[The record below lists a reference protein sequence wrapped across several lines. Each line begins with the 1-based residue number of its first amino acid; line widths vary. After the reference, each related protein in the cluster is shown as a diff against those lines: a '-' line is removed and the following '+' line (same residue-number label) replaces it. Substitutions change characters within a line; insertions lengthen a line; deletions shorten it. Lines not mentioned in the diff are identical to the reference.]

1 MKIANIANIKAI
13 KAEKTGV
20 YSLAFT
26 PDSRILISGGGC
38 GEVQVWDVATQEA
51 IATLSGHTDTVSSLA
66 VSPDGQILA
75 SGSNDRTI
83 SIYSLTKQSKIALLK
98 NNDKELN
105 ALAFSPDGKILASGS
120 ADGIRLWNMK
130 VWGEYIMI
138 PSLGTCCL
146 AFSPDGKTLY
156 TGDWY
161 GKIKI
166 WDVVTQRKIAVVDAH
181 KSIVTAIAVTMS
193 YIDDL
198 DLDWCLVT
206 ASDDRTIKTWSPELH
221 NKLVLEEEE
230 KENGEY
236 DDIPWGEDEDE
247 DESEIN
253 EFTSITIAPDGN
265 IISGSRDR
273 RIKIWDIATGRVLD
287 SSEELS
293 GVTSVAFSPDGKIFA
308 AANHGRV
315 FKENENLST
324 LSLWRWRD

>member
-1 MKIANIANIKAI
+1 MKIANI

-38 GEVQVWDVATQEA
+38 GEVQVWDVVTQEE
-51 IATLSGHTDTVSSLA
+51 IATLSGHTDTVTSLA

-83 SIYSLTKQSKIALLK
+83 SIYSFTTQSKIALLK
-98 NNDKELN
+98 NNDKEVN

-130 VWGEYIMI
+130 VWGEYVMI
-138 PSLGTCCL
+138 PSLGTCRL

-161 GKIKI
+161 GYIKA
-166 WDVVTQRKIAVVDAH
+166 WDVVTQRQIAAVAAH
-181 KSIVTAIAVTMS
+181 KSIVSAIAIS
-193 YIDDL
+193 YIDDF
-198 DLDWCLVT
+198 DWCLAS
-206 ASDDRTIKTWSPELH
+206 ASDDRTIKMWSPELH
-221 NKLVLEEEE
+221 TKLVLEEE

-247 DESEIN
+247 SEIGVN
-253 EFTSITIAPDGN
+253 EFTSIAIAPDRN
-265 IISGSRDR
+265 IISGSRDG
-273 RIKIWDIATGRVLD
+273 RIKVWDIATGRVLD
-287 SSEELS
+287 SSSELS
-293 GVTSVAFSPDGKIFA
+293 RVTSVAFSPDGKIFA
-308 AANHGRV
+308 AGNHGCV
-315 FKENENLST
+315 FKKDESLST
-324 LSLWRWRD
+324 VSLWRY

>member
-1 MKIANIANIKAI
+1 MKIANI

-38 GEVQVWDVATQEA
+38 GEVQVWDVATQEE
-51 IATLSGHTDTVSSLA
+51 IATLSGHTDTVTSLA

-83 SIYSLTKQSKIALLK
+83 SIYSFTTQSKIALLK
-98 NNDKELN
+98 NNEKELN

-120 ADGIRLWNMK
+120 ADGIRLWNK

-138 PSLGTCCL
+138 PSLGTCRL
-146 AFSPDGKTLY
+146 AFSPDGKRLY

-166 WDVVTQRKIAVVDAH
+166 WDVVTQRKIAIVEAH
-181 KSIVTAIAVTMS
+181 KSIVTAIAIS
-193 YIDDL
+193 YIDDH
-198 DLDWCLVT
+198 WCLVT
-206 ASDDRTIKTWSPELH
+206 ASDDRTIKMWSPELH
-221 NKLVLEEEE
+221 NKLVLEE

-236 DDIPWGEDEDE
+236 DDIPWGEDE

-265 IISGSRDR
+265 IISGSRDG

-315 FKENENLST
+315 FKEDESLST
-324 LSLWRWRD
+324 VSLWRY